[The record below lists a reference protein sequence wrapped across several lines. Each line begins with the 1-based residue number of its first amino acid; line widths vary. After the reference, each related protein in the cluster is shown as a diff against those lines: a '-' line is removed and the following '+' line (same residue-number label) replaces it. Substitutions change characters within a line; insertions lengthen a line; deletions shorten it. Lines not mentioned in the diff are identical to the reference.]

1 MDEKTYGDAKMTMGF
16 ILNGED
22 VTVDCD
28 PESALVDI
36 LRDNFN
42 LLGVKVGCSIGACGT
57 CLIIFNG
64 NVVKSCLIPALNIR
78 GCEIITIEGFSQ
90 TIDYQD
96 IILGFSE
103 TGLENCGFCD
113 TGRIFATE
121 ALLSRNKAPS
131 REEILSAFKGIH
143 CRCTEPEGL
152 VQGVLAA
159 SEHRRR
165 RLYGHSAR

>member
-1 MDEKTYGDAKMTMGF
+1 MTMTF

-22 VTVDCD
+22 VTADSN
-28 PESALVDI
+28 PETRLVDI

-42 LLGVKVGCSIGACGT
+42 LLGAKNGCNIGVCGT

-64 NVVKSCLIPALNIR
+64 DVVKSCLIPALKIR

-96 IILGFSE
+96 IIQGFSD
-103 TGLENCGFCD
+103 TGFEDCGFCT
-113 TGRIFATE
+113 TGRILATE

-131 REEILSAFKGIH
+131 REEILLAFNGIR
-143 CRCTEPEGL
+143 CRCTEPDLL

-159 SEHRRR
+159 SEYRRR
-165 RLYGHSAR
+165 RLYGHSHK

>member
-1 MDEKTYGDAKMTMGF
+1 MTMGF

-22 VTVDCD
+22 VTVDCN
-28 PESALVDI
+28 PEKPLIDI

-42 LLGVKVGCSIGACGT
+42 LLGAKAGCNIGTCGT

-64 NVVKSCLIPALNIR
+64 DIVKSCLIPALKIR

-90 TIDYQD
+90 TVDYQD

-103 TGLENCGFCD
+103 TGLEDCGFCN
-113 TGRIFATE
+113 TGRILATE
-121 ALLSRNKAPS
+121 ALLGRNKEPS
-131 REEILSAFKGIH
+131 KEEILSAFCGIR

-159 SEHRRR
+159 SEYRRR
-165 RLYGHSAR
+165 RLYGHSSK

>member
-1 MDEKTYGDAKMTMGF
+1 MNMGF

-22 VTVDCD
+22 VTADSN
-28 PESALVDI
+28 PESTLVDI
-36 LRDNFN
+36 LRNNFS
-42 LLGVKVGCSIGACGT
+42 LLGAKTGCNIGACGT

-64 NVVKSCLIPALNIR
+64 NVVKSCLIPAFKIR

-96 IILGFSE
+96 IVLGFSE
-103 TGLENCGFCD
+103 AGVEDCGFCT
-113 TGRIFATE
+113 TGKILATE
-121 ALLSRNKAPS
+121 ALLGRNNAPS
-131 REEILSAFKGIH
+131 REEILAAFNGIR

-159 SEHRRR
+159 SEYRRR
-165 RLYGHSAR
+165 RLYGHTPR

>member
-1 MDEKTYGDAKMTMGF
+1 MNMTF

-22 VTVDCD
+22 VIVDSN
-28 PESALVDI
+28 PESTLVDV
-36 LRDNFN
+36 LRNNFN
-42 LLGVKVGCSIGACGT
+42 LLGAKTGCNMGACGT

-64 NVVKSCLIPALNIR
+64 DAVKSCLIPAFKIR
-78 GCEIITIEGFSQ
+78 DCEIITIEGFSQ

-96 IILGFSE
+96 IVLGFSE
-103 TGLENCGFCD
+103 TGFEDCGFCT
-113 TGRIFATE
+113 TGKILATE

-131 REEILSAFKGIH
+131 REEILSAFSGIR

-159 SEHRRR
+159 SVYRRR
-165 RLYGHSAR
+165 RLYGHHFR

>member
-1 MDEKTYGDAKMTMGF
+1 MNMGF

-22 VTVDCD
+22 VTVDPN
-28 PESALVDI
+28 PESALVEI

-42 LLGVKVGCSIGACGT
+42 LLGAKPCCNIGACGT

-64 NVVKSCLIPALNIR
+64 NVVKACLIPAFKIR

-103 TGLENCGFCD
+103 TGFEGCGFCN
-113 TGRIFATE
+113 TGRILATE
-121 ALLSRNKAPS
+121 ALLGRNNAPS
-131 REEILSAFKGIH
+131 REEILSAFSGIR
-143 CRCTEPEGL
+143 CRCMEPEGL

-159 SEHRRR
+159 SEYRRR
-165 RLYGHSAR
+165 RLYGHSSR

>member
-1 MDEKTYGDAKMTMGF
+1 MDEKTNGDAKMIMGF

-22 VTVDCD
+22 VSVDCN
-28 PESALVDI
+28 PESALIDI
-36 LRDNFN
+36 LRNNFN
-42 LLGVKVGCSIGACGT
+42 LLGAKASCSIGTCGT

-64 NVVKSCLIPALNIR
+64 NVVKSCLIPALKIR

-103 TGLENCGFCD
+103 TGLEDCGFCN
-113 TGRIFATE
+113 TGRILATE
-121 ALLSRNKAPS
+121 ALLGRNKAPS
-131 REEILSAFKGIH
+131 REEILSAFKGIR
-143 CRCTEPEGL
+143 CRCTDPDL
-152 VQGVLAA
+152 MVQGVLAA

-165 RLYGHSAR
+165 RLYGQSSR